1 MLDLSDGREKW
12 WNDINPAHT
21 EGSVKVTCILKRSR
35 REEQRLCQGEE
46 CSPMPTDA
54 LKHQPNVM
62 NFVTLTTV

>member
-1 MLDLSDGREKW
+1 MLELSGAHDKW

-21 EGSVKVTCILKRSR
+21 EGSAKVTCILKNRK
-35 REEQRLCQGEE
+35 EEQRLCKGEE

-62 NFVTLTTV
+62 NVVTLTTV